1 MSQAGIN
8 IHYIAQASLKLIVR
22 PQVLGITIGA
32 RYHTHLKQKSLSLA
46 SMGLTNQGSRY
57 I

>member
-1 MSQAGIN
+1 MSQAAIN
-8 IHYIAQASLKLIVR
+8 IHYIAQASHKLMVR
-22 PQVLGITIGA
+22 PQVLGILTGA
-32 RYHTHLKQKSLSLA
+32 RYHTHLKQKSLLLA